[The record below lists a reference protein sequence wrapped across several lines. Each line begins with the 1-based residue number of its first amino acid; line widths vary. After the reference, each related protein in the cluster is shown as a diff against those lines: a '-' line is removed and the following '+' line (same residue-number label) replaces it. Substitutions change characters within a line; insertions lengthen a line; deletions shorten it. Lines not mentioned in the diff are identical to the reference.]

1 MVNEAEG
8 VVFWDTESRCIGFDS
23 FYFEQGSDEWEVVPN
38 YIRTASGTVYEA
50 DQNNNVLLGK
60 RQLEAE
66 SYRSVVSSYFEQ
78 IFMLDGWK
86 EIFEM
91 EDDIVYNLVDH
102 KFHIPEFIEAVNHFL
117 EEGCPHW
124 LAQLAE
130 QED

>member
-1 MVNEAEG
+1 MIYLGDININDTIDFKFTTVDTTG
-8 VVFWDTESRCIGFDS
+8 VPSTLG
-23 FYFEQGSDEWEVVPN
+23 N
-38 YIRTASGTVYEA
+38 TA
-50 DQNNNVLLGK
+50 
-60 RQLEAE
+60 
-66 SYRSVVSSYFEQ
+66 VVSSYFEQ
-78 IFMLDGWK
+78 IFILDGWK

-117 EEGCPHW
+117 EGGCPHW